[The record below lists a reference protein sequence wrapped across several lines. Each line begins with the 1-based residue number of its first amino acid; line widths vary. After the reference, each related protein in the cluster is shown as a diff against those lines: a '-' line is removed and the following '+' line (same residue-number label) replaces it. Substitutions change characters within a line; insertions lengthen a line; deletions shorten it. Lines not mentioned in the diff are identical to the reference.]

1 MNKSIY
7 SYISADCGA
16 GKTNALIKQ
25 IKRTDDRYIVVQ
37 GTTKLVEQTTGNIG
51 NVARMI
57 TSNNCSGSSVESDVH
72 QFLLNPTH
80 RALVITD
87 KAFLQISDLSL
98 LRNWKIYLDDV
109 VEFYTYRTINTELK
123 YQIEKNLFKDF
134 ESVTDKYVTAK
145 QVTEYTDDLLRELH
159 NNSFSFIRT
168 YDNFIM
174 NSNFFT
180 KLGKVGELSADVYS
194 NENNQL
200 SICAWV
206 DLSKYEGLDITFMA
220 NKFEESLI
228 YKGNS
233 DLFNKITMSELRTR
247 VKPVEE
253 RLRVYYFSKTK
264 KFTKTYRNENPDQIA
279 KVIDYI
285 NSNVTDF
292 YYTVS
297 GDMSKNLKGTYITPV
312 SRGLNTYQ
320 DYTTCVWLA
329 SMKPSPVEIAQINI
343 MFGLTSTEIVQAREY
358 ENLYQ
363 FVNRSNI
370 RDYASEQDVVVYVFD
385 EEQARSLSSN
395 PIFIDLRIDEEVKKS
410 NFIPARLSDADNK
423 RMSKITMKRFPDK
436 EKFDTWMNSQVNSH
450 MNELQ
455 REKFYKKFDRRK

>member
-1 MNKSIY
+1 MNKAIY
-7 SYISADCGA
+7 KFISADCGA
-16 GKTNALIKQ
+16 GKTNALIQQ

-37 GTTKLVEQTTGNIG
+37 GTTKLVEQTTGNLG
-51 NVARMI
+51 NIARMI

-87 KAFLQISDLSL
+87 KAFLQVSDLSL

-123 YQIEKNLFKDF
+123 YQIEKKLFKDI

-159 NNSFSFIRT
+159 NNSFSFIRE

-174 NSNFFT
+174 NSNFFA
-180 KLGKVGELSADVYS
+180 KLGRVGELNADIYS
-194 NENNQL
+194 NKNNQL

-206 DLSKYEGLDITFMA
+206 DLSKYKGLDITFMA

-228 YKGNS
+228 YKGNPE
-233 DLFNKITMSELRTR
+233 LFTKVNFDGLRSR
-247 VKPVEE
+247 VKSVDE
-253 RLRVYYFSKTK
+253 RLKVYYFSKSK
-264 KFTKTYRNENPDQIA
+264 KFTKTFRNENPEQVA
-279 KVIDYI
+279 KTIDYL
-285 NSNVTDF
+285 NTNVTDF

-312 SRGLNTYQ
+312 SRGLNSYQ

-329 SMKPSPVEIAQINI
+329 SMKPSPVEITQINI
-343 MFGLTSTEIVQAREY
+343 MFGLSSDEIIQAREY

-370 RDYASEQDVVVYVFD
+370 RDYASEQDVVIYVFD

-395 PIFIDLRIDEEVKKS
+395 PIFIDLGIDENVKKS
-410 NFIPARLSDADNK
+410 DFIAVKLSDADYK
-423 RMSKITMKRFPDK
+423 RMGKITMKRFPDR
-436 EKFDTWMNSQVNSH
+436 EKFDTWMNTKVNSH
-450 MNELQ
+450 MNESQ
-455 REKFYKKFDRRK
+455 REKFYKKFDRRV